1 MSTDLSRNNMTAT
14 PLTAADLATVPGV
27 LGNIA
32 RERAADYA
40 GGDTSLTLDSGLLRP
55 DFFNT
60 LATMNELSIIAEV
73 KQKSPSQ
80 GNIATLEPVTAAS
93 AYYRGGAAAISV
105 LTEPRHFGGELAHL
119 AAVSQAL
126 SIPTLRKDFVVHPL
140 QVYEAKQAGASAV
153 LLIVAVLGEHTKAY
167 VTLAKQLELDA
178 LVEVHDERELD
189 TALAAGAS
197 IIGVNN
203 RDLRTLDV
211 DLSNA
216 PKLIGRAKD
225 GGFTGLLVAESGYQ
239 QKSDLDTV
247 RDIAD
252 AVLIGTSLAGS
263 GDLESA
269 VRALF

>member
-1 MSTDLSRNNMTAT
+1 MSTELPHRAVSAE
-14 PLTAADLATVPGV
+14 PLTVTALEAVPGV
-27 LGNIA
+27 LGSIS

-40 GGDTSLTLDSGLLRP
+40 KKPLSLKLDSGFLRP
-55 DFFNT
+55 DFFNV

-80 GNIATLEPVTAAS
+80 GNIAKLEPVEAALS
-93 AYYRGGAAAISV
+93 YYRGGAAAISV
-105 LTEPRHFGGELAHL
+105 LTEPRHFGGELSYL
-119 AAVSQAL
+119 SAVSRAL

-140 QVYEAKQAGASAV
+140 QLFEAKQAGASAV
-153 LLIVAVLGEHTKAY
+153 LLIVAVLGTHTASY
-167 VTLAKQLELDA
+167 LTLAKQLELDA
-178 LVEVHDERELD
+178 LVEVHDEHELAI
-189 TALAAGAS
+189 ALEAGAN

-203 RDLRTLDV
+203 RDLRTLEV
-211 DLSNA
+211 DLANA
-216 PKLIGRAKD
+216 PQLIARAKD
-225 GGFTGLLVAESGYQ
+225 DGFSGLLVAESGYK

-269 VRALF
+269 VRALL

>member
-1 MSTDLSRNNMTAT
+1 MSTDPAKLLTAT
-14 PLTAADLATVPGV
+14 NLTATDLETVPGV
-27 LGNIA
+27 LGNIS

-40 GGDTSLTLDSGLLRP
+40 GQPTSLNLDSGFLRP
-55 DFFNT
+55 DFFNV
-60 LATMNELSIIAEV
+60 LATMNELSIITEV

-80 GNIATLEPVTAAS
+80 GSIAKLEPVDAAS

-105 LTEPRHFGGELAHL
+105 LTEPRHFGGDLTHL
-119 AAVSQAL
+119 AAVSRAL

-153 LLIVAVLGEHTKAY
+153 LLIVAVLGKHTAAY
-167 VTLAKQLELDA
+167 VTLAKQLELEA
-178 LVEVHDERELD
+178 LVEVHSERELD
-189 TALAAGAS
+189 MALAAGANV
-197 IIGVNN
+197 IGVNN
-203 RDLRTLDV
+203 RDLRTLEI
-211 DLSNA
+211 DLTNA
-216 PKLIGRAKD
+216 PTLIQRAKD
-225 GGFTGLLVAESGYQ
+225 AGFTGLLVAESGYK

>member
-1 MSTDLSRNNMTAT
+1 MSTEVLAAPLSTAD
-14 PLTAADLATVPGV
+14 LTAVPGV
-27 LGNIA
+27 LGDIA
-32 RERAADYA
+32 RERAGDYA
-40 GGDTSLTLDSGLLRP
+40 GRETSLLLESGLLRP
-55 DFFNT
+55 DFFSA

-80 GNIATLEPVTAAS
+80 VSIAKLEPVTAAS

-119 AAVSQAL
+119 AAVSRVL

-140 QVYEAKQAGASAV
+140 QVFEAKQAGASAV
-153 LLIVAVLGEHTKAY
+153 LLIVAVLGEHTQAY

-189 TALAAGAS
+189 IALQAEAS

-203 RDLRTLDV
+203 RDLRTLEI
-211 DLSNA
+211 DLTNA
-216 PKLIGRAKD
+216 PKLIKRAKD
-225 GGFTGLLVAESGYQ
+225 AGFTGLLVAESGYK

-247 RDIAD
+247 RDLAD
-252 AVLIGTSLAGS
+252 AALIGTSLAGS

>member
-1 MSTDLSRNNMTAT
+1 MSTNPAR
-14 PLTAADLATVPGV
+14 PLTALDLETVPGV
-27 LGNIA
+27 LGNIS

-40 GGDTSLTLDSGLLRP
+40 DKPTSLTLDSGLLRP
-55 DFFNT
+55 DFFNA

-80 GNIATLEPVTAAS
+80 GNIAKLEPVDAAS

-105 LTEPRHFGGELAHL
+105 LTEPRHFGGDVTHL
-119 AAVSQAL
+119 AAVSRAL

-140 QVYEAKQAGASAV
+140 QLFEAKHAGASAV
-153 LLIVAVLGEHTKAY
+153 LLIVAVLGEHTAAY
-167 VTLAKQLELDA
+167 LTLAKQLELEA
-178 LVEVHDERELD
+178 LIEVHSERELAI
-189 TALAAGAS
+189 ALAAGANV
-197 IIGVNN
+197 IGVNN

-211 DLSNA
+211 NLSNA
-216 PKLIGRAKD
+216 PKLIARAKAD
-225 GGFTGLLVAESGYQ
+225 GFTGLLVAESGYK

>member
-1 MSTDLSRNNMTAT
+1 MSTELHVVA
-14 PLTAADLATVPGV
+14 PLTAADLTAVPGV
-27 LGNIA
+27 LGDIA

-40 GGDTSLTLDSGLLRP
+40 DCETSLVLESGLLRP
-55 DFFNT
+55 DFFNGI
-60 LATMNELSIIAEV
+60 ATMNELSIIAEI

-80 GNIATLEPVTAAS
+80 GSIAKLEPVAAAS

-105 LTEPRHFGGELAHL
+105 LTEPRHFGGDLSHL
-119 AAVSQAL
+119 VAVSQAL

-140 QVYEAKQAGASAV
+140 QLFEAKRAGASAV
-153 LLIVAVLGEHTKAY
+153 LLIVAVLGEHTKTY
-167 VTLAKQLELDA
+167 LRLAKQLELDA
-178 LVEVHDERELD
+178 LVEIHDERELNL
-189 TALAAGAS
+189 ALDAGAS

-203 RDLRTLDV
+203 RDLRTLEV
-211 DLSNA
+211 DLNNA
-216 PKLIGRAKD
+216 PKLIQHAKD
-225 GGFTGLLVAESGYQ
+225 TGFTGLLVAESGYK

-247 RDIAD
+247 RDVAD